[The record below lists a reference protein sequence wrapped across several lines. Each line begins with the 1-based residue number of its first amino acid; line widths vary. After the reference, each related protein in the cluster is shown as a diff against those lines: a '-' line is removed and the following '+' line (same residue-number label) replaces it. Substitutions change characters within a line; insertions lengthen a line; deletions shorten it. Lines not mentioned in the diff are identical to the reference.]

1 MERWKNPDQYNLD
14 GITGIVFFALAGS
27 FILMLCHP
35 KETTKLV
42 LFGRSII
49 SIFVCYMIVIRFDGK
64 KMCTEPLKIQIK
76 FFKSIFVTRQCIINL
91 YICMSMFLTPFCSR
105 YFTTFISSSVYFAI
119 EMVLLNKYYDSSD
132 TTSLIFIPM
141 WWTLM
146 FIQTYFIRHLM
157 TECFVMEMEAE
168 KTRDSIT

>member
-1 MERWKNPDQYNLD
+1 MKIPLNLILPNKRLQERLEEKLTLLLRPFLYSMIPILVFVIIGNQINSVVMERWKNPDQYNLD

-64 KMCTEPLKIQIK
+64 KMCTEPVALQIK
-76 FFKSIFVTRQCIINL
+76 FFKSIFLTR
-91 YICMSMFLTPFCSR
+91 
-105 YFTTFISSSVYFAI
+105 
-119 EMVLLNKYYDSSD
+119 
-132 TTSLIFIPM
+132 
-141 WWTLM
+141 
-146 FIQTYFIRHLM
+146 
-157 TECFVMEMEAE
+157 
-168 KTRDSIT
+168 